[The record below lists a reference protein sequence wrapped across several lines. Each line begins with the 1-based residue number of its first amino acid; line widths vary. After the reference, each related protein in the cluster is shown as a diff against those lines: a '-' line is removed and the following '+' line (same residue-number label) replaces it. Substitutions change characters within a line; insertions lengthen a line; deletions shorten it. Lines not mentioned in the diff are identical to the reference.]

1 MTDTIVLPDHEP
13 DAPSGAGGPDDL
25 RTRWQPTRAGI
36 VNVWR
41 YADEVF
47 TFHRGRLL
55 LRGPNGS
62 GKSMALELLLPFL
75 LDANASP
82 HRISSGQR
90 SRGGLYDRL
99 VGETDDAGSPVGF
112 LWIEFRRRD
121 RDGEPDTCTIG
132 VRLRASASTRQVDKA
147 WFVTP
152 QRIGHDLHL
161 LDDDRVPLAAAA
173 LGEALAAG
181 GGHLYD
187 DTSSYRERV
196 RERLFPG
203 TTAQQ
208 YDAVIT
214 ALLALRQEKL
224 SQNLDLDRLSATLT
238 SALPPLDARDIA
250 DAAEGFRQLDQ
261 RRDNLVQ
268 LEDDLAIVARV
279 AVRQRAYART
289 LLRAAAGDL
298 IATQSRRDGAVRILR
313 EATDAH
319 AAAEGRAAEV
329 ARERTGIATRLAE
342 LTSRADT
349 LRQRDAYRAGETL
362 EALRQEVG
370 RAGRAS
376 EEAASRASDAAER
389 LADAEDEERRARA
402 DADAAAQLVTA
413 AWNELAD
420 TADTVRAGGPADAAA
435 TAEPDAAEAL
445 LLSWIDG
452 RAAQVATIR
461 ERLRQLEAAVRDRD
475 EQQRRVDAA
484 AELRE
489 RRAAELATRRGEL
502 DAAVAELRTAVEVWR
517 GGLAVL
523 AGDEVIGPDT
533 VDVDSLDD
541 LPARVAGAARPHHD
555 RLARRE
561 GEVAGRDRELAD
573 EERDLRA
580 RREALVAATEPTV
593 PAPPWRRNR
602 TGLAGAPLWRLV
614 DFADDTD
621 DRLRDRIEAALAVSG
636 LLDAW
641 VAPDGRLELA
651 GEGSEGASPVA
662 DLFAVVTD
670 RVGGATLAD
679 VLRPEPGRDV
689 PEAVVRGILEAVA
702 LADRA
707 TDAQAPAVV
716 GRDGTFRLGTLSGAA
731 PDRPAGYI
739 GASARERQR
748 QRDIAALDVAL
759 TAVADQRRGLAAE
772 AERIAAERA
781 SLEADVA
788 AFPAVAP
795 AVAARTA
802 LTTAA
807 GRLADA
813 DEAVSLAT
821 EELRGAEAA
830 TRTAQRSLHAAAA
843 DAELPTTAD
852 ALDAFDAELR
862 LLERRTGAWVSRRR
876 QHASLVTVLTG
887 RAAAVRLAAGQAA
900 ELAGAATD
908 AATHHAGLRARLDA
922 VEGTVGAAYREVVAL
937 IEAAQEEHGAE
948 VVRDRGFEEEQ
959 RRLAGEL
966 GALGQ
971 KLVTAETDRDAA
983 EAARDA
989 ARLRLAGLLRDGFAG
1004 DATLD
1009 VALDDPDGVT
1019 AALEAARALA
1029 RELADVVADDAAVS
1043 SVQLAAGSAAHEAG
1057 RQLGGRADLT
1067 FVQTGEGWWL
1077 LRARVDGL
1085 ERSISQ
1091 LEAALRRD
1099 LQLARDE
1106 FAEHERELY
1115 DRTLTEGLRRHLVAR
1130 IRDATALKDRINR
1143 QLRRVET
1150 GAGVG
1155 VQLDWVVDDADATS
1169 IAEARPLLL
1178 KAPELLAPDEVEAL
1192 HRFLRARID
1201 AVRTSEEDAGAS
1213 WEGRLTAAF
1222 DYRSWHRFAL
1232 KVSHHS
1238 WGGEFRPA
1246 TSRRLAQLSTGERS
1260 VVLHLPMLASVAAH
1274 YDATPDGTPGVSP
1287 RLILLDEL
1295 FVGVDPVNRAQL
1307 FGMFVEWDLDAVLTS
1322 DHEWCRYR
1330 ELDGIA
1336 IHQVH
1341 GDADPVVTTRFVWD
1355 GREQRADAAL
1365 AVGGAVGSP
1374 A

>member
-1 MTDTIVLPDHEP
+1 MNDTIVVPDHEP
-13 DAPSGAGGPDDL
+13 HAPSAGDSRDDL

-47 TFHRGRLL
+47 RFHRGRLL

-75 LDANASP
+75 LDANAAP
-82 HRISSGQR
+82 HRLSSAQR

-99 VGETDDAGSPVGF
+99 VGEADEAGSPVGF
-112 LWIEFRRRD
+112 LWVEFQRRD
-121 RDGEPDTCTIG
+121 GDGRADGDVDTCTIG

-187 DTSSYRERV
+187 DTASYRERV

-203 TTAQQ
+203 TSAQQ
-208 YDAVIT
+208 YDAVLT

-261 RRDNLVQ
+261 RRDNLAQ
-268 LEDDLAIVARV
+268 LEDDLAIVGRV

-298 IATQSRRDGAVRILR
+298 IATQTRRDGAVRTLR
-313 EATDAH
+313 EATEAH
-319 AAAEGRAAEV
+319 AAAEERAAEV
-329 ARERTGIATRLAE
+329 GRERAAIATRLTE
-342 LTSRADT
+342 LSSRADT

-362 EALRQEVG
+362 EALRQETG
-370 RAGRAS
+370 RAQRRA
-376 EEAASRASDAAER
+376 EEAAGRASDAAER
-389 LADAEDEERRARA
+389 RADAEEEERRARA
-402 DADAAAQLVTA
+402 EADAAAQLVTA

-420 TADTVRAGGPADAAA
+420 SADTVGASGPTDAAA
-435 TAEPDAAEAL
+435 SAAPDEAESL
-445 LLSWIDG
+445 LLSWIEG
-452 RAAQVATIR
+452 RGTQVAAVR
-461 ERLRQLEAAVRDRD
+461 ERLRQLEAATRDRD
-475 EQQRRVDAA
+475 ERQRRVDDAG
-484 AELRE
+484 ELRE
-489 RRAAELATRRGEL
+489 HRATELATRRDEASAAL
-502 DAAVAELRTAVEVWR
+502 DDLRGAVERWR
-517 GGLAVL
+517 DGLGVL
-523 AGDEVIGPDT
+523 AGEDLTGLGP
-533 VDVDSLDD
+533 VDLDD
-541 LPARVAGAARPHHD
+541 LDRLVGRVAGAAAPHRD

-561 GEVAGRDRELAD
+561 GELAARDRDLAG
-573 EERDLRA
+573 EEADLGA
-580 RREALVAATEPTV
+580 RRDDLAATTEPTV
-593 PAPPWRRNR
+593 PSPPWRRDR
-602 TGLAGAPLWRLV
+602 TGLAGAPFWRLV
-614 DFADDTD
+614 DFEDGVDDP
-621 DRLRDRIEAALAVSG
+621 LRDRIEAALAISG

-641 VAPDGRLELA
+641 VTSDGRLELA
-651 GEGSEGASPVA
+651 DGPADADVLA
-662 DLFAVVTD
+662 DLFAVGGPAVE
-670 RVGGATLAD
+670 GATLAD
-679 VLRPEPGRDV
+679 VLRPEPGHEV
-689 PEAVVRGILEAVA
+689 PTGIVAAILGSVA
-702 LADRA
+702 LAGRA
-707 TDAQAPAVV
+707 ADAEAAAVV
-716 GRDGTFRLGTLSGAA
+716 GRDGTFRLGTLAGLA
-731 PDRPAGYI
+731 PHRPAGYI
-739 GASARERQR
+739 GATARERQR
-748 QRDIAALDVAL
+748 QRDLAALDAELAAL
-759 TAVADQRRGLAAE
+759 ADQRRQLAG
-772 AERIAAERA
+772 ERERVATERA
-781 SLEADVA
+781 ALDADVE
-788 AFPAVAP
+788 AFPTVAP
-795 AVAARTA
+795 ALAARAA
-802 LTTAA
+802 LAA
-807 GRLADA
+807 ADGRLHDA
-813 DEAVSLAT
+813 DEAVVLAT
-821 EELRGAEAA
+821 DHLRDAEAA
-830 TRTAQRSLHAAAA
+830 ARTAQRSLHAAAA
-843 DAELPTTAD
+843 DAELPTTLE
-852 ALDAFDAELR
+852 ALDAFAGELR
-862 LLERRTGAWVSRRR
+862 VLEGRTRTWAGRRR
-876 QHASLVTVLTG
+876 QHASLSRLLEG
-887 RAAAVRLAAGQAA
+887 RAAMAGVAAGQAQ
-900 ELAGAATD
+900 ELADAATD
-908 AATHHAGLRARLDA
+908 AARLHAELRARLDA
-922 VEGTVGAAYREVVAL
+922 VEGTVGAAYREVVTL
-937 IEAAQEEHGAE
+937 IEAAEQEHANELG
-948 VVRDRGFEEEQ
+948 RDRGLEREQ
-959 RRLAGEL
+959 QRLAGAL
-966 GALGQ
+966 GALGE
-971 KLVTAETDRDAA
+971 KLVTAEGDRAAA
-983 EAARDA
+983 ESARDA
-989 ARLRLAGLLRDGFAG
+989 ARARLGGLLRDGFAG
-1004 DATLD
+1004 DAGLD
-1009 VALDDPDGVT
+1009 VALDDPGVT
-1019 AALEAARALA
+1019 AALDAARTLV

-1043 SVQLAAGSAAHEAG
+1043 SVQLAAGSATHDAG

-1099 LQLARDE
+1099 LQLAHDE

-1155 VQLDWVVDDADATS
+1155 VQLDWVVDDDDATS

-1178 KAPELLAPDEVEAL
+1178 KAPELLRPEEVEAL

-1213 WEGRLTAAF
+1213 WEGRLTSAF
-1222 DYRSWHRFAL
+1222 DYRSWHRFGL
-1232 KVSHHS
+1232 RVSHHS

-1246 TSRRLAQLSTGERS
+1246 TTRRLAQLSTGERS

-1274 YDATPDGTPGVSP
+1274 YDATPDGAPGISP

-1355 GREQRADAAL
+1355 GREQRAEAA
-1365 AVGGAVGSP
+1365 AVGAVGAP
-1374 A
+1374 T